1 MTDGLIKPRPA
12 VTGLEA
18 YDPQHTEVEI
28 NLSANEN
35 AYGLPDDVRAKLAGL
50 AETLAFNRYPDPNAV
65 ELRRV
70 VAARHGVAPENVA
83 VGNGGDE
90 LIQALLLAYGGAG
103 RTAVAFG
110 PTFVMYGILADVTAT
125 VFAGLSRDARFDI
138 PADAAAAAEAAGGD
152 IVFACSPN
160 NPTGNTIDEEAARAL
175 AGDVD
180 GLVVIDE
187 AYQEF
192 SETTTVGLLGDNRN
206 VAVLRTFSK
215 AFSLAGL
222 RVGYL
227 LADAEVIENINKVRL
242 PYNVNVFSQAAAA
255 ALMAEPGPLEGI
267 IAEIVRERGRLER
280 VLAGLG
286 GYTTYPSAAN
296 FLLVRCGRPADKVWR
311 GLIDAGILVRN
322 LSSVSGL
329 DGCLRITV
337 GTPAQ
342 NDSVIEALGRLA

>member
-1 MTDGLIKPRPA
+1 MTDELIKPRPA
-12 VTGLEA
+12 VARLEA
-18 YDPQHTEVEI
+18 YDPQHLEVPT

-35 AYGLPDDVRAKLAGL
+35 SYGLPDDIRAKLAGL
-50 AETLAFNRYPDPNAV
+50 VEILAFNRYPDPAAV

-70 VAARHGVAPENVA
+70 IAARHGVVMENVA

-90 LIQALLLAYGGAG
+90 LIQALLLAYGGAN

-110 PTFVMYGILADVTAT
+110 PTFVMYGILSDITAT
-125 VFAGLSRDARFDI
+125 SFAGLSRDARFDI
-138 PADAAAAAEAAGGD
+138 PADAAAAVKAAGGD

-160 NPTGNTIDEEAARAL
+160 NPTGNVIDEAAARAL
-175 AGDVD
+175 AGGVD

-192 SETTTVGLLGDNRN
+192 SETTTVELLGDYRN
-206 VAVLRTFSK
+206 LAVLRTFSK

-255 ALMAEPGPLEGI
+255 ALMAEAGPLEVI
-267 IAEIVRERGRLER
+267 IAEIVRERSRLAAA
-280 VLAGLG
+280 LAGLD
-286 GYTTYPSAAN
+286 GYLAYPSAAN
-296 FLLVRCGRPADKVWR
+296 FLLVRCSRSADEVWR

-329 DGCLRITV
+329 DGCLRVTV

-342 NDSVIEALGRLA
+342 NDLVIEALGRLA

>member
-1 MTDGLIKPRPA
+1 MTEELIKSRPA
-12 VTGLEA
+12 VAALEA
-18 YDPQHTEVEI
+18 YDPQHIEVEI

-35 AYGLPDDVRAKLAGL
+35 SYGLSDDIRAKLARL
-50 AETLAFNRYPDPNAV
+50 VETLAFNRYPDPAAV

-70 VAARHGVAPENVA
+70 IAARHGVAVENVA

-90 LIQALLLAYGGAG
+90 LIQALLLAYGGAN

-110 PTFVMYGILADVTAT
+110 PTFVMYEILSDITAT
-125 VFAGLSRDARFDI
+125 SFAGLSRDARFDI
-138 PADAAAAAEAAGGD
+138 PADAAAAVKATGGD

-160 NPTGNTIDEEAARAL
+160 NPTGNVMDKAAARAL
-175 AGDVD
+175 AGGVD

-192 SETTTVGLLGDNRN
+192 SKTTTVELLGDYRN
-206 VAVLRTFSK
+206 LAVLRTFSK

-255 ALMAEPGPLEGI
+255 ALMAEPEPLEEI
-267 IAEIVRERGRLER
+267 IAEIVRERGRLAAA
-280 VLAGLG
+280 LAGLD
-286 GYTTYPSAAN
+286 GYTAYPSAAN
-296 FLLVRCGRPADKVWR
+296 FLLVRCSRSADEVWR

-322 LSSVSGL
+322 LSSMPGL

-342 NDSVIEALGRLA
+342 NDLVIEALGRLA